1 MTWDPTGLLSEQAR
15 RVPAFDLTPPPN
27 PIIFNFDQGL
37 PAHET
42 FPLDDLCRI
51 AADVLDRDGGWALE
65 YITFSPGAEDGDG
78 YVARYPE
85 MVLGHAG
92 LRARLAA
99 WLAEV
104 NHRPD
109 LGPDNLVLTSGA
121 VQAIALAAAAF
132 AGPGD
137 GVVVEAPTFPYAQ
150 RYLTMSG
157 ADVRTV
163 PVDADGLD
171 VAALE
176 QRLRDMRADGVR
188 PKLVYTIPTFHLPTG
203 TCLPL
208 DRRRRLLELADEWD
222 LCVVEDAIYAD
233 LRYDG
238 EPLPSLLQL
247 DAAGRVLQVHAF
259 SKLVAPGIRLGWA
272 AGSEAMIDAL
282 ARVRTDLGVSQ
293 WLARIMEQ
301 FLAEGLLAPHIAR
314 ANDVYRRRR
323 DLAADALGRHLGD
336 QVRFDIPAGG
346 FYLWVELLGDL
357 DGERVRTAAIE
368 RGVLCR
374 PGEAFGLAGGRR
386 FLRIAFSHT
395 RPADI
400 ERGIARLAEAVA
412 ACEGPTGAGST

>member
-1 MTWDPTGLLSEQAR
+1 MTWDPTGALSTLAR
-15 RVPAFDLTPPPN
+15 RVPAFDFPPPSG

-42 FPLDDLCRI
+42 FPLDDLRRI
-51 AADVLDRDGGWALE
+51 AVEVLDRDGGWALE
-65 YITFSPGAEDGDG
+65 YITFLPGEGEG
-78 YVARYPE
+78 YVTRYPE
-85 MVLGHAG
+85 MVRGHQG
-92 LRARLAA
+92 LRERI
-99 WLAEV
+99 AEWIGAT
-104 NHRPD
+104 NRRPD
-109 LGPDNLVLTSGA
+109 LGPGNVVLTSGA
-121 VQAIALAAAAF
+121 VQAIALVAAAF

-150 RYLTMSG
+150 RYLTMLG
-157 ADVRTV
+157 ADVRAV

-171 VAALE
+171 VDALE
-176 QRLRDMRADGVR
+176 RTLHALRADGVR
-188 PKLVYTIPTFHLPTG
+188 PRLVYTIPTFHLPTG

-208 DRRRRLLELADEWD
+208 DRRRRLLELAGEWD

-238 EPLPSLLQL
+238 EPLPSLLEL
-247 DAAGRVLQVHAF
+247 DGDGRVIQVHAF

-272 AGSEAMIDAL
+272 VGTEAAVDCL

-293 WLARIMEQ
+293 WLARIMER
-301 FLAEGLLAPHIAR
+301 FLAEGRLVPHLAR
-314 ANDVYRRRR
+314 AVEVYRRRR
-323 DLAADALGRHLGD
+323 DLTVDSVRRHLGD
-336 QVRFDIPAGG
+336 RARFVVPEGG

-357 DGERVRTAAIE
+357 DAERVRAAAVD

-374 PGEAFGLAGGRR
+374 PGEAFGGTGGPGGSRH
-386 FLRIAFSHT
+386 LRIAFSHT

-412 ACEGPTGAGST
+412 ACEAGGGAHA

>member
-1 MTWDPTGLLSEQAR
+1 VSWDPSGLLSEQAR
-15 RVPAFDLTPPPN
+15 RVPAFDFTPPPH
-27 PIIFNFDQGL
+27 PVIFNFDQGL

-42 FPLDDLCRI
+42 FPLADLRRI

-65 YITFSPGAEDGDG
+65 YITFSPGDGGDG
-78 YVARYPE
+78 YVTRYPE
-85 MVLGHAG
+85 MVLGHTG
-92 LRARLAA
+92 LRERLAA

-109 LGPDNLVLTSGA
+109 LGVDHVVLTSGA

-171 VAALE
+171 VVALE
-176 QRLRDMRADGVR
+176 QRLRDMRSDGVR

-208 DRRRRLLELADEWD
+208 DRRRRILELADEWD

-238 EPLPSLLQL
+238 EPVPSLLEL
-247 DAAGRVLQVHAF
+247 DTSGRVLQVHAF
-259 SKLVAPGIRLGWA
+259 SKLIAPGIRLGWA
-272 AGSEAMIDAL
+272 TGGEAVIDGL

-301 FLAEGLLAPHIAR
+301 FMAEGRLAPHIAR
-314 ANDVYRRRR
+314 ANDVYRERR
-323 DLAADALGRHLGD
+323 DLAADAVRRHLGD
-336 QVRFDIPAGG
+336 RVRFDVPAGG

-357 DGERVRTAAIE
+357 DGERVRAAAVE

-374 PGEAFGLAGGRR
+374 PGEAFGLADGRR
-386 FLRIAFSHT
+386 YLRIAFSHT
-395 RPADI
+395 RPSDI

-412 ACEGPTGAGST
+412 EVEGAARA